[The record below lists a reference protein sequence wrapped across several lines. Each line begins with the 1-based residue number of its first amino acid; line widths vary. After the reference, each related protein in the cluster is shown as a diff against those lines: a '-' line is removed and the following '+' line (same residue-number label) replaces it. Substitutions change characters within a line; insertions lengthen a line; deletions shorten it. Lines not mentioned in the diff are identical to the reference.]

1 MLLILQLIMG
11 MQDTLGTEILSKPEQ
26 ILGFANNVV
35 TDYVDRLDDAKDRH
49 SNKKK
54 TSSSGSTVDIMN
66 IVSDEDREI
75 FDNIPTE
82 EDIENDLES
91 LIMAINLLRAV
102 MHGNIYKNAI
112 QIIDSLLF
120 IKVLNI

>member
-35 TDYVDRLDDAKDRH
+35 TDYVDRLDDAKNRQ
-49 SNKKK
+49 SSKKK
-54 TSSSGSTVDIMN
+54 SPSSGSAVDIMN

-75 FDNIPTE
+75 FDNIPTD

-102 MHGNIYKNAI
+102 MHGNIKKNVI
-112 QIIDSLLF
+112 QIIDSLLL
-120 IKVLNI
+120 IKV

>member
-1 MLLILQLIMG
+1 MG

-26 ILGFANNVV
+26 ILAFANNVV
-35 TDYVDRLDDAKDRH
+35 TDYVDRLDEAKNRYN
-49 SNKKK
+49 SKKK
-54 TSSSGSTVDIMN
+54 SSSNSSTVDIMN

-75 FDNIPTE
+75 IGNMPTE

-102 MHGNIYKNAI
+102 MHGNI
-112 QIIDSLLF
+112 
-120 IKVLNI
+120 